1 MEKITR
7 AYESIFVVNCTLPEE
22 DMRAT
27 IEKFTTLIGENATDV
42 KVTEWGKKRL
52 AYPINDMPEG
62 FYVMVEFVAD
72 TQFVAELERVY
83 HINENIMRSLTVA
96 KGE

>member
-1 MEKITR
+1 
-7 AYESIFVVNCTLPEE
+7 
-22 DMRAT
+22 MRAV

-42 KVTEWGKKRL
+42 KVTEWGKRRL

-62 FYVMVEFVAD
+62 FYVLVEFTAD
-72 TQFVAELERVY
+72 TQFAAELERVY
-83 HINENIMRSLTVA
+83 HINENIMRSLTVV